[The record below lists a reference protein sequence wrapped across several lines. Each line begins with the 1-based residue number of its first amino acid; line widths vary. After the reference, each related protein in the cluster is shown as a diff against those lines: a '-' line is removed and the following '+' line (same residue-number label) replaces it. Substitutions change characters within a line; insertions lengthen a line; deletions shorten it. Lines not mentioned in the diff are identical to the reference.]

1 MAIVKCPEC
10 EGKVST
16 EAKSCVHCGCDLSFC
31 KECGSVF
38 VGQINVC
45 PECGNSLRKARHSSG
60 TSGEYDANLDSGDPG
75 FPHVR
80 RVYRQWENESGI
92 KIFSILGSVSL
103 ILTIV
108 FAIIGFIMLYN
119 ADEWGFDYES
129 KNFLMIAM
137 FLLAAVSFIVM
148 RIMLFNIPVVSL
160 FAASKLSKWTGMKH
174 IKLDNLIIEIMDC
187 EMKNV
192 LVTDIST
199 QNVSRT
205 VFVARAIESDYNV
218 KSIFVNTNVISSII
232 SVISSF
238 FGWLFIILNIDNFSK
253 VVWLSGFDKFIE
265 EYFEFSMI
273 EYWWAFIVAG
283 VAIIVNVI
291 YKVYASAARKNA
303 MDGWFKKKYPEYYN
317 DYAKYVSDN
326 LKF

>member
-45 PECGNSLRKARHSSG
+45 PECGNSLRKARHSSE
-60 TSGEYDANLDSGDPG
+60 EYDANTDSGDPG

-92 KIFSILGSVSL
+92 KIFSAVSGISFL
-103 ILTIV
+103 LMLV
-108 FAIIGFIMLYN
+108 FSIIGFIMFYN
-119 ADEWGFDYES
+119 ADEWAFDFES
-129 KNFLMIAM
+129 KCAVMILM
-137 FLLAAVSFIVM
+137 LVLAAICFIVM
-148 RIMLFNIPVVSL
+148 RIMFMNIPLTVL
-160 FAASKLSKWTGMKH
+160 FTASKLSKWMGRKR
-174 IKLDNLIIEIMDC
+174 IKLDNLIVEIMDC

-192 LVTDIST
+192 LATDIST
-199 QNVSRT
+199 QNVVRN

-218 KSIFVNTNVISSII
+218 KSVFVNTNVISSVITG
-232 SVISSF
+232 ISSF
-238 FGWLFIILNIDNFSK
+238 FGWLFIILNMKNFSM
-253 VVWLSGFDKFIE
+253 VIWLSGFDAFFE
-265 EYFEFSMI
+265 EFFEFSMI
-273 EYWWAFIVAG
+273 EYWWALIVAG
-283 VAIIVNVI
+283 VAVLGNVI
-291 YKVYASAARKNA
+291 YKIYAASVRRNA

-317 DYAKYVSDN
+317 DYGKYISEN